1 MFRRVRDSL
10 DLLIVKFL
18 AIVIFFY
25 ILKHFFLY
33 NALKRAH
40 MVAYFYHHLSDNYVD
55 LSDLYVDLSDLIVDL
70 SDLYVDLSLIPSVEK

>member
-33 NALKRAH
+33 NALKRARAQARKLL
-40 MVAYFYHHLSDNYVD
+40 V
-55 LSDLYVDLSDLIVDL
+55 LYCQSIVDQTRNKDDTNK
-70 SDLYVDLSLIPSVEK
+70 SWFTVAE

>member
-25 ILKHFFLY
+25 ILKHIFLY
-33 NALKRAH
+33 NALKRAQARKLL
-40 MVAYFYHHLSDNYVD
+40 V
-55 LSDLYVDLSDLIVDL
+55 LYCQSIVDQTRNKDDTNK
-70 SDLYVDLSLIPSVEK
+70 SWFTVAE